1 MTTGFTLPELVVGI
15 GVGGLLAVLA
25 LGRTSDQWARLQVE
39 TAARRLVVGIE
50 RGRDAAERAGA
61 GCALALS
68 ADGWRG
74 SASIGAVAC
83 GGADTELAEG
93 LVPADV
99 QIGSTFASG
108 LRFTANGLAIDGGT
122 VVVGHPGTALVRC
135 VVVSPPL
142 GVMRMGRY
150 SAAVSALPLAS
161 RCLPDPTL

>member
-1 MTTGFTLPELVVGI
+1 MTSGFTLPELVVGI
-15 GVGGLLAVLA
+15 GVSSLLAVLA

-50 RGRDAAERAGA
+50 RGRDAAERAGV

-74 SASIGAVAC
+74 RASIGAVAC
-83 GGADTELAEG
+83 GGAETALAEG
-93 LVPADV
+93 LVPAEV
-99 QIGSTFASG
+99 LIGSTFSSG

-122 VVVGHPGTALVRC
+122 VVVGHPGTRLVRC

-142 GVMRMGRY
+142 GVTRVGRY
-150 SAAVSALPLAS
+150 GAAVSAQPLAS
-161 RCLPDPTL
+161 KCLPDPTL

>member
-1 MTTGFTLPELVVGI
+1 MTPGFTLPELLVGL
-15 GVGGLLAVLA
+15 GVGSLLAVLA
-25 LGRTSDQWARLQVE
+25 LGRTADQWARLQVE

-50 RGRDAAERAGA
+50 RGRNAAERAGV

-74 SASIGAVAC
+74 SAALGSVAC

-99 QIGSTFASG
+99 LIGSTFASP

-142 GVMRMGRY
+142 GVMRVGRY
-150 SAAVSALPLAS
+150 SADIAAVPLAS
-161 RCLPDPTL
+161 KCLPDPTL